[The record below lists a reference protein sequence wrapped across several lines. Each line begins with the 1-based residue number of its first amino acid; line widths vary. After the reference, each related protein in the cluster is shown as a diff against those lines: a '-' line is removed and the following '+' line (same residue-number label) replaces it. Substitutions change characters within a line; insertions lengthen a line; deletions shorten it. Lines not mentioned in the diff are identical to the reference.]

1 MFHREIAKA
10 KTAAKVITF
19 NHDRLK
25 RVVLKTAGEASA
37 LVGSTLGPNGKVV
50 LIERQEELGPYSSKD
65 GITVFNSMAYADP
78 TAQAVLEAARDS
90 SSKTNV
96 EAGDGTTTATI
107 LAESLIRIGFEY
119 LEDNPRLSTQKIMR
133 DLESAF
139 DNVISPFIK
148 ELSLKV
154 TLDNKDDLLRK
165 VAMISTN
172 NDLQMTDAVMKSFDL
187 VGDSGNV
194 TIIESSGVSGFDVE
208 KIEGFHISRGFE
220 DSTGRFLDEFINDKP
235 NYRTVLDKPKFILY
249 NGKLTDVHPIIPIMN
264 KIAAA
269 SNVQQFGDKAFSS
282 NIVIIAHDFSEAVT
296 ADLAINFKTS
306 TIKPV
311 PLKTPMTYQ
320 ANSQLHFLLDL
331 AAFTGATVFDPL
343 NRPLLKAELT
353 DLGLNSMKSFEYH
366 RYKSMVIGTPDEALL
381 LPRVEELQQQSKS
394 SESSYDTEVLKERT
408 ALLTGGLARIKVYG
422 SSESEIKEK
431 RHRVEDAVCAVKG
444 AIKEGVL
451 PGCAK
456 TLLLL
461 SSRIRRDESL
471 SDAVKEIMGLALL
484 EPFRRLLLNGGN
496 NSDEIDKIY
505 NGMMWVQP
513 SRFDRVKAFFTGKP
527 WAPQSPFNTYDALT
541 KKFGDGVKIGVID
554 SSSAVSYALKN
565 SLSVAKMLMGLSG
578 IVVFQRDIG
587 LDVEAGKDYASTL
600 QSFKDVE
607 RQQSAERWEPRF

>member
-10 KTAAKVITF
+10 KTAAKVITLD
-19 NHDRLK
+19 HDRLK
-25 RVVLKTAGEASA
+25 RVVLKTAGEASS

-50 LIERQEELGPYSSKD
+50 LIERQEDLGPYSSKD

-119 LEDNPRLSTQKIMR
+119 LERNPRLSTQKIMR

-139 DNVISPFIK
+139 DNIVSPFIK
-148 ELSLKV
+148 DLSLKV

-172 NDLQMTDAVMKSFDL
+172 NDKQMTDAVMRSFDL

-220 DSTGRFLDEFINDKP
+220 DSTGRFLEEFINDKS

-249 NGKLTDVHPIIPIMN
+249 NGKLTDIHPIVPIMN

-269 SNVQQFGDKAFSS
+269 SNVQQYGDKAFSS
-282 NIVIIAHDFSEAVT
+282 NIVIVAHDFSEAVI
-296 ADLAINFKTS
+296 ADLAVNFKTS

-311 PLKTPMTYQ
+311 PLKSPMTYQ
-320 ANSQLHFLLDL
+320 ANSMYHFLLDL

-343 NRPLLKAELT
+343 NRPLLKAELS
-353 DLGLNSMKSFEYH
+353 DLGLSSMRSFEYH
-366 RYKSMVIGTPDEALL
+366 RYKSLIVGIPDEALL
-381 LPRVEELQQQSKS
+381 LPRVEELLQQAKN

-422 SSESEIKEK
+422 SSESELKEK

-461 SSRIRRDESL
+461 SSKIRRDQTL

-496 NSDEIDKIY
+496 NFDEIDKIY
-505 NGMMWVQP
+505 DGMMWVQP
-513 SRFDRVKAFFTGKP
+513 SRLDRAKAFFTGKP
-527 WAPQSPFNTYDALT
+527 WVSQSPFYTYDALT
-541 KKFGDGVKIGVID
+541 KRFGDGVEIGVID
-554 SSSAVSYALKN
+554 SSSAVMYAMKN

-578 IVVFQRDIG
+578 IVVFQRDVG
-587 LDVEAGKDYASTL
+587 LDVEAGKDYASTMS
-600 QSFKDVE
+600 SFKE
-607 RQQSAERWEPRF
+607 TEKQQDAERWEPRF